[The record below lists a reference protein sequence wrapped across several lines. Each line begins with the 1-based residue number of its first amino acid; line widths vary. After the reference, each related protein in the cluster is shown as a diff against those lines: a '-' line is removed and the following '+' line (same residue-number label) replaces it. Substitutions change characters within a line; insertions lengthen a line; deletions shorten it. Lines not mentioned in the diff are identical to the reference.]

1 MTMSIVDNGVNVEAL
16 LGARSAFTETPEIA
30 RFQWRSEVSW
40 TNGTHSR
47 ASVETF
53 HGSAR
58 SNGTRERSRST
69 STTLCSSP
77 PRTTGSHRWS
87 TYSWPSAAA

>member
-16 LGARSAFTETPEIA
+16 LGLGDAYATPEIA
-30 RFQWRSEVSW
+30 RFRWQSEVSW

-53 HGSAR
+53 HQGSAR

-77 PRTTGSHRWS
+77 PRTTR
-87 TYSWPSAAA
+87 